1 MKTALLSV
9 SASLMGA
16 GLICL
21 GALAYE
27 SATGALQD
35 RPSRATALFFSGLAL
50 SHVAVAPLAV
60 ASRQD

>member
-1 MKTALLSV
+1 
-9 SASLMGA
+9 MGA

-35 RPSRATALFFSGLAL
+35 RPSRATALFLSGLAL
-50 SHVAVAPLAV
+50 SHLAVAPLAV
-60 ASRQD
+60 ASQQD